1 MKRGHRLRLLNA
13 AFRNHLHWSQ
23 FIGGG
28 VVISPPYEC
37 QKRFNASDVTVEK
50 RMDQPVD
57 PGIVSCLLS

>member
-23 FIGGG
+23 FIGGS

-37 QKRFNASDVTVEK
+37 QKRFNASDVTVENVWTNQWI
-50 RMDQPVD
+50 R
-57 PGIVSCLLS
+57 GSCHAY